1 MITNKRQIL
10 REYQELRCSEK
21 GCQDLLNE
29 SEKQMSRDGHLIF
42 PAKLQEANARNGNG
56 RIYPRKVLER
66 EISKYQQLIEE
77 NRALGE
83 LEHSDSEI
91 INLNNC
97 SHRILRI
104 WWNGNDVIGT
114 VKVLNTPKGQILK
127 ELYNDGTKFGFSSR
141 ALGSLQESQEGS
153 IVQDD
158 LDLVCFDAVSTPSAP
173 NAFVL
178 RESQIKNKLSK
189 LFESIRRG

>member
-29 SEKQMSRDGHLIF
+29 SEKQLSRDGHLIF
-42 PAKLQEANARNGNG
+42 PAKLQEANAKNGNG

-66 EISKYQQLIEE
+66 EIEKYQQMIQE

-91 INLNNC
+91 VNLNNC
-97 SHRILRI
+97 SHRVMRI
-104 WWNGNDVIGT
+104 WWNGNDVIGSI
-114 VKVLNTPKGQILK
+114 KVLNTPKGQILK

-153 IVQDD
+153 VVQDD

-173 NAFVL
+173 GAYVL
-178 RESQIKNKLSK
+178 RESIKKNKLNK
-189 LFESIRRG
+189 LFESILRG